1 MVTIYDIKKQ
11 ADELSAKTNIN
22 SIPPSEVGGLIRDLA
37 DYAGNIEINGGSLG
51 IRKVYAS
58 IVAME
63 ADTAPV
69 GLDGTPLKRGNL
81 VAIYDGTDT
90 GADNNKIYSYQ
101 KPGWVLTSKMD
112 AAYALK
118 SDLQDL
124 RDADDALSGKLTERS
139 DNNVVCA
146 KFDNQGREI
155 KSTYAEK
162 GELSEYNVS
171 LNHPTGGTG
180 GGDKYTF
187 ETAII
192 KMPVNLRKPG
202 MKCLFL
208 TPGDNG
214 QKKAHTEIWVFN
226 GGIFVDKANWTK
238 LATQSEEEDIN
249 NVVRE
254 SINSMNREINTQ
266 LALATGQIDTKVD
279 EAVADKAAKPLI
291 ISSSENKAGTY
302 NMGGEKVDI
311 YERSVRLETLPR
323 TAGDTK
329 EYVIANEPLGF
340 GIYADIDSLVASGG
354 KGLNKEFFNFNYE
367 ITRYYINGQLQSCVV
382 IRCKTDVAGDV
393 SGLLHIRYCK
403 FFGDVIEFD
412 VSLPDTVDKESV
424 SLEIPPLKYNK
435 KMAFSYITDDSYAIY
450 QYIFSAINKRM
461 IAKKF
466 ELPDGRV
473 LSYHLGMQGKPE
485 FDRYV
490 SESYYPEH
498 FAQCTDGAGV
508 KHRYATTVS
517 AWGDKM
523 KDQTLGQDVGMHWP
537 WTSEKEFKFYFDFG
551 FMCAYHD
558 LIGYE
563 IDTVNTQEEFD
574 KCMADTAALFKEY
587 VGRVP
592 KLMVEPNGDHKYIT
606 FCRNNDI
613 VQMITAQAGDPS
625 IRKVYPFKSDFSLNK
640 EDVTVERLFA
650 YGSDMTADNDNP
662 QYAQDVLDILST
674 FNSQADKNGIYWLIG
689 SAHRSS
695 HWEAVL
701 IKRIHEL
708 YGDIGNDSLWFP
720 TLEEFFEY
728 WYMRTNTLSV
738 KTVTDTG
745 VHYKMYVPKGANF
758 FFRDLSVLLSG
769 IPSTEGVAVTSADN
783 VYGTSFA
790 ASEGKLLVN
799 LDFNPLL
806 VEKVNKYVEAFEA
819 DYNKEYAYDNAF
831 YFVQMLKPGLKE
843 PYLARINK
851 WISPPVLE
859 SFIVNNGD
867 DYTQAQDVTL
877 NITFSGQAPSHYM
890 ASESADFTGAAWM
903 EYKETPTF
911 RLSDGFTLKTVYV
924 KLKNVYGETPM
935 MSDTITLL
943 EPTLTLNAITINGD
957 TASTVEKSVQVS
969 FDYVGYP
976 THYMLSESEA
986 FTGAQWM
993 TFAETPAFELSAT
1006 YGVKKVYAKLKNATT
1021 ETVSRFADIE
1031 LIDAVTARLNSIS
1044 VNDGDEVTSTGVVQV
1059 TFNTMNTITRYKIGK
1074 QADLSDC
1081 PAWINWGN
1089 ATVRYDSGMTEGE
1102 LTVYAKVGNSTTES
1116 DIKSDSIRIVK
1127 PVTVTAITLAGGEES
1142 FSGFNVPVAFTIGQG
1157 TPTHYRLAESASALN
1172 SAAWIEWGEGITYR
1186 FAIIG
1191 SKTLYGQVK
1200 NEVSESTV
1208 VNDAITLTEPP
1219 VKAVIAFNGTVN
1231 NTVEYSVANGDTI
1244 NQIVMA
1250 THQGYEAKQ
1259 LKDSQGNLLQ
1269 WYINYNASKYSNNA
1283 IFYQNSMNNY
1293 ISNTTANDEGV
1304 YPAATFMKCQVSMKN
1319 VSDGGNRLR
1328 ISFNLPVGRYKARIL
1343 YSPADNFLLEEN
1355 YRVNSYYG
1363 VFDWETELA
1372 IVKVGTEGFTGKGN
1386 NQYNNEFEFTVS
1398 GNRRDIDFAAWQEGS
1413 PVQSFRPG
1421 MNLIELTKLS

>member
-1 MVTIYDIKKQ
+1 MTTIYDIKKQ
-11 ADELSAKTNIN
+11 ADELSSKTNIN
-22 SIPPSEVGGLIRDLA
+22 SIPPSEVGGLIRNLA
-37 DYAGNIEINGGSLG
+37 DYASNIEINGGSLG
-51 IRKVYAS
+51 IRKVYVSVA
-58 IVAME
+58 AME
-63 ADTAPV
+63 ADTEPI
-69 GLDGTPLKRGNL
+69 GLDGKPLKRGNL

-124 RDADDALSGKLTERS
+124 RDADEALLDKLTERS
-139 DNNVVCA
+139 DNNVVYA
-146 KFDNQGREI
+146 KFDNGGREI

-171 LNHPTGGTG
+171 LNHPTGGTD

-187 ETAII
+187 EAAII
-192 KMPVNLRKPG
+192 KMPVNLRNPG

-208 TPGDNG
+208 APGDSV
-214 QKKAHTEIWVFN
+214 QAKAQTEIWIFN

-249 NVVRE
+249 NVVQE
-254 SINSMNREINTQ
+254 SINSMNHIINKQ
-266 LALATGQIDTKVD
+266 LALATSQIDTKVD

-291 ISSSENKAGTY
+291 ISSSESKAGTY
-302 NMGGEKVDI
+302 NMGGEKIDI
-311 YERSVRLETLPR
+311 YERSVRLEALPKS
-323 TAGDTK
+323 AGDTK
-329 EYVIANEPLGF
+329 EYVIADEPLGF
-340 GIYADIDSLVASGG
+340 GIYANIDSLVASSG

-367 ITRYYINGQLQSCVV
+367 IARYYINEQLQSCVV
-382 IRCKTDVAGDV
+382 IRCKAEVAENV
-393 SGLLHIRYCK
+393 SGLLHIQYCK
-403 FFGDVIEFD
+403 FFGDVVEFD
-412 VSLPDTVDKESV
+412 VTLPNTVDKEAV

-461 IAKKF
+461 VAKKF

-473 LSYHLGMQGKPE
+473 LAYHLGMQGKPE

-498 FAQCTDGAGV
+498 FAQCSDGAGV

-517 AWGDKM
+517 AWADKL
-523 KDQTLGQDVGMHWP
+523 KDQTIGQDVGMSWP
-537 WTSEKEFKFYFDFG
+537 WSSEKEFKLYFDFG

-558 LIGYE
+558 LIGYD
-563 IDTVNTQEEFD
+563 IKTVDTQEKFD
-574 KCMADTAALFKEY
+574 KCMSDTAALFKEY

-625 IRKVYPFKSDFSLNK
+625 IKKVYPFKPDFSLSK

-662 QYAQDVLDILST
+662 QYSQDLLGILAG
-674 FNSQADKNGIYWLIG
+674 FNSATDKNGIYWLIG

-695 HWEAVL
+695 HWESVL
-701 IKRIHEL
+701 IKKIHEL

-720 TLEEFFEY
+720 ALEEFFEY
-728 WYMRTNTLSV
+728 WYIRTNTLSV
-738 KTVTDTG
+738 KTVTETG
-745 VHYKMYVPKGANF
+745 VHYRMYVPKGANF
-758 FFRDLSVLLSG
+758 FYRDLSVLLSG
-769 IPSTEGVAVTSADN
+769 VSSTEGVSVTSGEN
-783 VYGTSFA
+783 VYGTSYA
-790 ASEGKLLVN
+790 VSDGKLLVN

-806 VEKVNKYVEAFEA
+806 LERVNKYVDAFEA
-819 DYNKEYAYDNAF
+819 DYNKEYAYDNAY

-859 SFIVNNGD
+859 SFVVNSGD
-867 DYTQAQDVTL
+867 DYTQSQDVTL

-890 ASESADFTGAAWM
+890 ASESADFTDAVWV
-903 EYKETPTF
+903 EYKENPTF
-911 RLSDGFTLKTVYV
+911 RLSEGFTSKNVYV
-924 KLKNVYGETPM
+924 KLKNVYGETPV

-943 EPTLTLNAITINGD
+943 EPTLTLNAITVNGG
-957 TASTVEKSVQVS
+957 AGSTVERSVQVG
-969 FDYVGYP
+969 FDYIGFP

-993 TFAETPAFELSAT
+993 AFAETPAFELSAA

-1021 ETVSRFADIE
+1021 ETVSRSANIE

-1059 TFNTMNTITRYKIGK
+1059 TFNTMNTITKYKIGK

-1081 PAWINWGN
+1081 PAWINWSN
-1089 ATVRYDSGMTEGE
+1089 ATVRFDSGMTEGE
-1102 LTVYAKVGNSTTES
+1102 LTVSAKVGNSTTES
-1116 DIKSDSIRIVK
+1116 DIKSDSIRIVQ
-1127 PVTVTAITLAGGEES
+1127 PVTVTAITLAAGEES
-1142 FSGFNVPVAFTIGQG
+1142 FAGFNVPVAFTIGQG

-1172 SAAWIEWGEGITYR
+1172 SAAWLAWGDEIMYK
-1186 FAIIG
+1186 FANIG
-1191 SKTLYGQVK
+1191 RKTLYGQVK

-1219 VKAVIAFNGTVN
+1219 VKAVIAFNGSTN
-1231 NTVEYSVANGDTI
+1231 NTIEYSVANGDTI
-1244 NQIVMA
+1244 NQTKIA
-1250 THQGYEAKQ
+1250 LHTGYNAKQ
-1259 LKDSQGNLLQ
+1259 LKDSQGNLLP
-1269 WYINYNASKYSNNA
+1269 WYINYNSDKYAPNA
-1283 IFYQNSMNNY
+1283 IFANNNSNNY
-1293 ISNTTANDEGV
+1293 NSNTTANDEGV
-1304 YPAATFMKCQVSMKN
+1304 YPAETFTICQQCMENLANGSKK
-1319 VSDGGNRLR
+1319 LR
-1328 ISFNLPVGRYKARIL
+1328 ISLTLSAGRYKARIL
-1343 YSPADNFLLEEN
+1343 YSPANAFLLAEN
-1355 YRVNSYYG
+1355 YRLNSYYG
-1363 VFDWETELA
+1363 VFAGETQLA
-1372 IVKVGTEGFTGKGN
+1372 KVNVGKSGFTGSGN
-1386 NQYNNEFEFTVS
+1386 NQYNNEIDFTVS
-1398 GNRRDIDFAAWQEGS
+1398 ADGDIDFAAWQEGS
-1413 PVQSFRPG
+1413 TIQNYRPG
-1421 MNLIELTKLS
+1421 INLIELTKLS